1 MPLYQDSIEKEV
13 AYIVDH
19 AEARFAVVEDQE
31 PVANSWAVARPM
43 PRAPPVIAAILPVR
57 RMGTPPPARGRGAPG
72 APQRAGRPPVDGAK
86 RRVEAP
92 DAGEARRERDR

>member
-1 MPLYQDSIEKEV
+1 VPLYQDSIEKEV

-43 PRAPPVIAAILPVR
+43 PSAARDR
-57 RMGTPPPARGRGAPG
+57 RDLTGETHGVSSSCSRPW
-72 APQRAGRPPVDGAK
+72 RAGRAAA
-86 RRVEAP
+86 RWAA
-92 DAGEARRERDR
+92 AGRRRETPR